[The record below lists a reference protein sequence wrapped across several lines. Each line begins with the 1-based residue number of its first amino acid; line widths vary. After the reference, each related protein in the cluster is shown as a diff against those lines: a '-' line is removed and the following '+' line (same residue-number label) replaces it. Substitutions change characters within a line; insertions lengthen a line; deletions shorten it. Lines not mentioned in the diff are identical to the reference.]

1 MPNFRLVLGA
11 LGLQGVKPVVYNFQF
26 GRQEPAGVDARYPE
40 QGGDGAALNIA
51 GEAARRS
58 FLGTPVFSDIAIK
71 REGKPNLVLETVLI
85 DVAMRKNIVTTTVQ
99 GRHGTVKEYVS
110 DGDYEVR
117 IRGILANPGTNA
129 YPIDQVR
136 DLHEVLKRSEAIP
149 VVADYLRF
157 FDIYDLV
164 VTSYN
169 FAQSEGFQNIQ
180 TFELSCISDN
190 PEELIEENA
199 SPDI

>member
-11 LGLQGVKPVVYNFQF
+11 LGLQGIKPVAYNFQF
-26 GRQEPAGVDARYPE
+26 GRQEPAGVDKNYPSIYDSRS
-40 QGGDGAALNIA
+40 GLNIA
-51 GEAARRS
+51 GENARTS
-58 FLGTPVFSDIAIK
+58 WLGTPVFSDITIK
-71 REGKPNLVLETVLI
+71 REGKPDLVLETVLI

-99 GRHGTVKEYVS
+99 GRPGTVKEYVS

-117 IRGILANPGTNA
+117 IRGILVEHGLNA
-129 YPIDQVR
+129 YPLDQVR
-136 DLHEVLKRSEAIP
+136 DLHEVLRRSEAIP

-157 FDIYDLV
+157 FDIYNLV

-180 TFELSCISDN
+180 AFELSCISDN

>member
-1 MPNFRLVLGA
+1 MPNFRLVLRA

-26 GRQEPAGVDARYPE
+26 GRQEPAGVEKDYPSISDSRS
-40 QGGDGAALNIA
+40 GLNIA
-51 GEAARRS
+51 GENARTS
-58 FLGTPVFSDIAIK
+58 WLGTPVFSDIMVK
-71 REGKPNLVLETVLI
+71 REGKPDLVLETVLI

-99 GRHGTVKEYVS
+99 GRPGTVKEYVS

-117 IRGILANPGTNA
+117 IRGIIVEHGVNA
-129 YPIDQVR
+129 YPFDQVR
-136 DLHEVLKRSEAIP
+136 DLHEVLRRSEAIP

-157 FDIYDLV
+157 FDIYNLV